1 MIPVSDLGLIYGV
14 TAALVGFGFVVGTA
28 MLSRRP
34 TDAWSMRVFSF
45 SITYVT
51 LLFGALMVDVL
62 VSAT

>member
-1 MIPVSDLGLIYGV
+1 
-14 TAALVGFGFVVGTA
+14 
-28 MLSRRP
+28 
-34 TDAWSMRVFSF
+34 VFSF